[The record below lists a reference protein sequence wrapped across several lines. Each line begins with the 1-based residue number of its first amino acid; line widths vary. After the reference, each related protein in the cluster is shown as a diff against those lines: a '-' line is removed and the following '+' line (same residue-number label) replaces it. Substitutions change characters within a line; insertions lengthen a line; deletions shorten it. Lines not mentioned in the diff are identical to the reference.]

1 MVMKS
6 FKEFIVENKKYAKTT
21 PAGDPLSFLSQDQ
34 FVRKGRIVR
43 KRGAVKQA
51 AQNLGKAVSS
61 QSAVDA
67 ATDAIRDMKDSG
79 KMGEITTDVKQGVRD
94 TKNKLFTKDLD
105 PSVDTKKL
113 IRDTKTGETIANP
126 VQDTA
131 KKTAEKTARVST
143 SGNIPKIE
151 DEAKFSNKTN
161 TVKTDQKPVDTAN
174 KTTNKVDKITKNLTE
189 PKKGQEIKYNRTIDK
204 KIKSIEKNKTKPRTI
219 VKKFTTTPKSKK
231 DFAGFM
237 QRGLERTGVV
247 DPIPQKE
254 VKGKLKPVTKTD
266 LKNTKLKTDIAKKTP
281 KGLKAV
287 RGLSTLG
294 RIAGGAFAVQDFLST
309 AKREK
314 AMGRGKTA
322 ARLAGLSKALGGYV
336 GGGIGATLGAGVAS
350 LPGGIAGG
358 AAGYHYGSKLGDK
371 VYQTGRDLVTG
382 KKTFKQ
388 LRKGIGKGLNTTKQ
402 GLNKRWNKYIDYKD

>member
-1 MVMKS
+1 MKS
-6 FKEFIVENKKYAKTT
+6 FSQFAEEAKKDYFRLNPGDKSIENSILRNYNKRQKKYASSNLSPDAQDFLDDVSKKTKIGPNT
-21 PAGDPLSFLSQDQ
+21 VQNFKNRLDAIKRGENPDAPSTQLQGKTKEQ
-34 FVRKGRIVR
+34 IVR
-43 KRGAVKQA
+43 DAESGRTADE
-51 AQNLGKAVSS
+51 GKFK
-61 QSAVDA
+61 
-67 ATDAIRDMKDSG
+67 TNKN
-79 KMGEITTDVKQGVRD
+79 TT
-94 TKNKLFTKDLD
+94 N
-105 PSVDTKKL
+105 
-113 IRDTKTGETIANP
+113 
-126 VQDTA
+126 
-131 KKTAEKTARVST
+131 
-143 SGNIPKIE
+143 
-151 DEAKFSNKTN
+151 N
-161 TVKTDQKPVDTAN
+161 TVKTNQKV
-174 KTTNKVDKITKNLTE
+174 NKVTQSKTDLKPNQKQLTNTDLDNINK
-189 PKKGQEIKYNRTIDK
+189 PSRTIDK
-204 KIKSIEKNKTKPRTI
+204 KLKSIEKTKTKTKPRTI
-219 VKKFTTTPKSKK
+219 VKQFTTQPKSKTDLK
-231 DFAGFM
+231 GIV

-247 DPIPQKE
+247 DPKPQKE
-254 VKGKLKPVTKTD
+254 VKGKLKPISKTD
-266 LKNTKLKTDIAKKTP
+266 LKNTKLKTNIVKKTP

-388 LRKGIGKGLNTTKQ
+388 LRKDIGKGLNTTKQ
-402 GLNKRWNKYIDYKD
+402 GLNKRWNQYIDYKD

>member
-1 MVMKS
+1 MKS

-21 PAGDPLSFLSQDQ
+21 PAGDPFSFLSQDK
-34 FVRKGRIVR
+34 FIRKDRIVR

-51 AQNLGKAVSS
+51 AQNLGQAVSS
-61 QSAVDA
+61 QSEIDA
-67 ATDAIRDMKDSG
+67 AADAIRDMRDSG
-79 KMGEITTDVKQGVRD
+79 KMGKITPDVKQGVTD

-105 PSVDTKKL
+105 PSVDTNKL
-113 IRDTKTGETIANP
+113 IRDPKTGDTIANP
-126 VQDTA
+126 VKDTT
-131 KKTAEKTARVST
+131 KKTAEKISRAST
-143 SGNIPKIE
+143 RGNIPKIE
-151 DEAKFSNKTN
+151 DEAKFSTKTN
-161 TVKTDQKPVDTAN
+161 TVKSDQKPVDTTN
-174 KTTNKVDKITKNLTE
+174 KTTNKVNKITKNLTK

-204 KIKSIEKNKTKPRTI
+204 KLKSIEKTKTKPRTV
-219 VKKFTTTPKSKK
+219 VKQFTTQPKSKTDLK
-231 DFAGFM
+231 GIM

-247 DPIPQKE
+247 DPKPQKE
-254 VKGKLKPVTKTD
+254 VKGKLKPLTKTD
-266 LKNTKLKTDIAKKTP
+266 LKNTRLKTNVVNKTP

-322 ARLAGLSKALGGYV
+322 ARLAGLSRALGGYV

-388 LRKGIGKGLNTTKQ
+388 LRKDIGKGLNTTKQ
-402 GLNKRWNKYIDYKD
+402 GLNKRWNQYIDYKD